1 MLANYSVCRQV
12 GAGAADRAE
21 VRGTTG
27 LTSFRDLLPT
37 ARQPEFV
44 PRPVVCVQGLGFVG
58 SAMAVALAGARA
70 ADGTPCF
77 NVVGVDLDTARGRHA
92 IEHLENGRFP
102 FATTDQSLIA
112 TMAEAACVGNIATT
126 CDPAA
131 YGLAETIVVDVNLDL
146 DFAVEGDA
154 DGADGPRLDL
164 TKFRVAIRTLAQCMR
179 PDALVVVETTVPP
192 GTCTQVVAPE
202 IEAVLRARGLTA
214 DRFLLV
220 HSYERVMP
228 GADYLNSIVNYWRV
242 YAGHTAEAGD
252 ACAAFLSKII
262 NVERF
267 PLRRLSSTT
276 ASETAKV
283 LENSYRAVNIA
294 FIEEWSRFAESIE
307 VDLFEIVDAI
317 RQRPTHSNIR
327 QPGFGVGGYCL
338 PKDPLMALAAAREF
352 YGLGQLD
359 FPFCH
364 MAVKVNHAMP
374 LVSLEMVEGLLGGS
388 LMRKR
393 IALFGI
399 SYRPGV
405 ADTRHAPAAIFVKE
419 AVRRGAILELHDP
432 LVQTWPEL
440 GVEVSPILP
449 DPGSVDALVF
459 ATAHLIYR
467 ELNPHA
473 WLNGARP
480 VVLDSNDVLT
490 VDQRGIFR
498 KLGCQVASIGRGSD
512 PECES

>member
-27 LTSFRDLLPT
+27 LTSFRDLLST

-112 TMAEAACVGNIATT
+112 TVAEAACVGNIATT

-164 TKFRVAIRTLAQCMR
+164 TEFRAAIRTLGQCMR

-202 IEAVLRARGLTA
+202 IEAALRARGLPA
-214 DRFLLV
+214 DRFLLA

-228 GADYLNSIVNYWRV
+228 GANYLDSIVNYWRV
-242 YAGHTAEAGD
+242 YAGHTPAAAD
-252 ACAAFLSKII
+252 ACAAFLSQL
-262 NVERF
+262 VHVDRF
-267 PLRRLSSTT
+267 PLRRLASTT

-294 FIEEWSRFAESIE
+294 FMEEWGRFAEAVG
-307 VDLFEIVDAI
+307 VDLFEVVEAI

-338 PKDPLMALAAAREF
+338 PKDPLMAVVATRQIFDLDT
-352 YGLGQLD
+352 LD
-359 FPFCH
+359 FPFCR
-364 MAVKVNHAMP
+364 MAVSTNSAMP
-374 LVSLEMVEGLLGGS
+374 LVSLERIEAVLGGS
-388 LMRKR
+388 LADKR
-393 IALFGI
+393 LALMGI
-399 SYRPGV
+399 SYRPDV
-405 ADTRHAPAAIFVKE
+405 SDTRYAPAGLFLRE
-419 AVRRGAILELHDP
+419 ARNRGARVTLHDP
-432 LVQTWPEL
+432 LVTYWSEL
-440 GVEVSPILP
+440 GCQVSQALP
-449 DPGSVDALVF
+449 DPDELDAVIF
-459 ATAHLIYR
+459 ATAHGVYR
-467 ELNPHA
+467 EIVPEA
-473 WLNGARP
+473 WLKVARP
-480 VVLDSNDVLT
+480 AVLDANDVLT
-490 VDQRGIFR
+490 AAQRLAFQ
-498 KLGCQVASIGRGSD
+498 KTGCRVVCIGRGED
-512 PECES
+512 TA